1 MLKKSEYYSIQFV
14 SILFY
19 LIPLALLTGPFLP
32 DLFLSI
38 ITIYFILIATTK
50 RLKKYFFNG
59 FFYFFII
66 FYFYLILSSL
76 MSDFV
81 LFSLKSSFFYLRF
94 GIFAL
99 ATWYLIENNKY
110 FIKYFTYIFLLTFL
124 FALIDGYFQIFY
136 VENIFGFSSFNSN
149 RLNLTLSDRMLL
161 GNYLSRML
169 PLLIALLIIN
179 LSSKK
184 ISYLLFG
191 SLLVF
196 SDVLIYMTGERTALG
211 LIFIMT
217 VFVILFMTKFRL
229 LRILS
234 FALSIIAILFL
245 TFTNSAIKER
255 NVDLTISQLGLDE
268 KSPKVNYFSPAHES
282 HFTSA
287 MKIFIDRPLLGAG
300 PNNFRNLCSYEEF
313 YQDTFSCSTH
323 PHNTYIQLISE
334 LGIFGFLIFLL
345 LVIYFIKIILL
356 HTKTLI
362 LFQPKFTNDYQ
373 ICLISCFVL
382 TLFPFLP
389 TLNFFNNW
397 INVIYYLPVGFYLHS
412 IYQQSLK

>member
-1 MLKKSEYYSIQFV
+1 
-14 SILFY
+14 
-19 LIPLALLTGPFLP
+19 
-32 DLFLSI
+32 
-38 ITIYFILIATTK
+38 
-50 RLKKYFFNG
+50 
-59 FFYFFII
+59 
-66 FYFYLILSSL
+66 
-76 MSDFV
+76 
-81 LFSLKSSFFYLRF
+81 
-94 GIFAL
+94 
-99 ATWYLIENNKY
+99 
-110 FIKYFTYIFLLTFL
+110 
-124 FALIDGYFQIFY
+124 
-136 VENIFGFSSFNSN
+136 
-149 RLNLTLSDRMLL
+149 MLL

-245 TFTNSAIKER
+245 TFTNSEIKER

-313 YQDTFSCSTH
+313 YQDAFSCSTH

-345 LVIYFIKIILL
+345 LVLYFIKIILL
-356 HTKTLI
+356 HTKALI
-362 LFQPKFTNDYQ
+362 LFQPKFANDYQ